1 MCRLEVLLMADKL
14 EQVAIRMVEQPPL
27 YSNEPMNNP
36 DAAIRVMN
44 EFLSQMDRELFCI
57 VNLQADLTPINMNI
71 VSVGSLNEALIN
83 PREIFKSAI
92 LSNAH
97 SMMLIHNHP
106 SGNLTPST
114 SDIQTTAR
122 MQELGELMGISLV
135 DHIITGR
142 NGNYYSFRDKGE
154 FPDSRVRFSTR
165 VEDIDLTKGMVT
177 EATAPYEEVT
187 DTKEKGDVRDIP
199 TVQTA
204 TIPLPVQGKDMD
216 SIMQSLESG
225 VEELFTSNRYQEFL
239 KTMAKFHNYS
249 FNNTMLIA
257 MQRPDATLVTSY
269 KNWQSM
275 GRQVMKGEKGITI
288 IAPAPYKKMKE
299 KEVLD
304 ENQRPIM
311 GTDGKPKTEQVEVT
325 VPHFK
330 AVTVFDIAQT
340 SGEPIQTLAPEL
352 LTAAVQDFDSFMQAI
367 QKISPVPIRFDE
379 IDGNANGYYHNA
391 DKEIVIKKGLSES
404 QTLKTAIH
412 ETAHAKLHDKEIMES
427 LGVEKDRLTKEVEA
441 ESVAY
446 CVCSSFGL
454 DTSDYSFPYI
464 AGWSSSREMK
474 EMKASMDVIRKTAG
488 EMIDRLT
495 EELEIILEEK
505 QKTEL
510 HEKYGIL
517 VDAMEAAGYRYDYRE
532 SEPGHIVLAPDGTH
546 EIAGYLQF
554 ESWGDIQNWLEDTIT
569 EGTDISERVDRAM
582 YPFKYDYTLEEE
594 MFRGNGDRYAI
605 YHVDEDTPGKQHLF
619 MNMAM
624 VKEDG
629 ITIDAANYKCV
640 YSGRLH
646 ENEKLDD
653 LYAVFNDNPPA
664 DYKAHSMSVSDVI
677 ITNRGGDM
685 QAYYVDRFGFAE
697 LPDFAAQREKIL
709 DIVPEI
715 ENVDYENDLTCISFY
730 AAECAEFPVMGEV
743 HYDLTLPE
751 ALEAYEKIPSER
763 MHGLKCVGFDLK
775 DGSNYEGMQS
785 LMIEGKIQKDFL
797 NSIPGFRENSYVQNA
812 ISRVEKYLE
821 ERHPNVENPLKSN
834 KKVDNE
840 KNISEEKNE
849 KELNIQ
855 MKPIPK
861 KKRGEMSL

>member
-1 MCRLEVLLMADKL
+1 MADKL

-36 DAAIRVMN
+36 DVAIRVMN

-57 VNLQADLTPINMNI
+57 VNLQADLTPINMNF

-412 ETAHAKLHDKEIMES
+412 ETVHAKLHDKEIMES

-488 EMIDRLT
+488 EMIDQLT

-517 VDAMEAAGYRYDYRE
+517 VDALEAAGYRYDYRE

-554 ESWGDIQNWLEDTIT
+554 ESWGDIKDWLEDTIA
-569 EGTDISERVDRAM
+569 EGTDISERVDRAL
-582 YPFKYDYTLEEE
+582 YPFKFDYTLEEE

-605 YHVDEDTPGKQHLF
+605 YHVDEGTPGKQHLF

-646 ENEKLDD
+646 ENEKMDD

-697 LPDFAAQREKIL
+697 LPEFAAQREKIL

-775 DGSNYEGMQS
+775 DGSDYEGMQS
-785 LMIEGKIQKDFL
+785 LMIEGKIQKEFL

-821 ERHPNVENPLKSN
+821 ERHPNVENPLESN

>member
-1 MCRLEVLLMADKL
+1 MADKL

-36 DAAIRVMN
+36 DVAIRVMN

-412 ETAHAKLHDKEIMES
+412 ETVHAKLHDKEIMES
-427 LGVEKDRLTKEVEA
+427 LSVEKDRLTKEVEA

-488 EMIDRLT
+488 EMIDQLT

-517 VDAMEAAGYRYDYRE
+517 VDALEAAGYRYDYRE

-554 ESWGDIQNWLEDTIT
+554 ESWGDIKDWLEDTIA
-569 EGTDISERVDRAM
+569 EGTDISERVDRAL
-582 YPFKYDYTLEEE
+582 YPFKFDYTLEEE

-605 YHVDEDTPGKQHLF
+605 YHVDEGTPGKQHLF

-646 ENEKLDD
+646 ENEKMDD

-697 LPDFAAQREKIL
+697 LPEFAAQREKIL

-751 ALEAYEKIPSER
+751 ALEAYEEIPSER

-775 DGSNYEGMQS
+775 DGSDYEGMQS
-785 LMIEGKIQKDFL
+785 LMIEGKIQKEFL

-821 ERHPNVENPLKSN
+821 ERHPNVENPLESN

>member
-1 MCRLEVLLMADKL
+1 MADKL

-36 DAAIRVMN
+36 DVAIRVMN

-311 GTDGKPKTEQVEVT
+311 GSDGKPKTEQVEVT

-412 ETAHAKLHDKEIMES
+412 ETAHAKLHDREIMES

-441 ESVAY
+441 ESVVY

-488 EMIDRLT
+488 EMIDQLT

-510 HEKYGIL
+510 HDKYGIL
-517 VDAMEAAGYRYDYRE
+517 VDALEAAGYRYDYRE

-554 ESWGDIQNWLEDTIT
+554 ESWGDIKDWLEDTIA
-569 EGTDISERVDRAM
+569 EGTDISERVDRAL
-582 YPFKYDYTLEEE
+582 YPFKFDYTLEEE

-697 LPDFAAQREKIL
+697 LPDFAVQREKIL

-775 DGSNYEGMQS
+775 DGSDYEGMQS
-785 LMIEGKIQKDFL
+785 LMIEGKIQKEFL

-821 ERHPNVENPLKSN
+821 ERHPNVENPLESN

-840 KNISEEKNE
+840 KNISKEKNE

>member
-1 MCRLEVLLMADKL
+1 MADKL

-36 DAAIRVMN
+36 DVAIRVMN

-122 MQELGELMGISLV
+122 MQELGKLMGISLV

-142 NGNYYSFRDKGE
+142 DGNYYSFRDKGE

-404 QTLKTAIH
+404 QTLKTTIH

-488 EMIDRLT
+488 EMIDQLT

-505 QKTEL
+505 QKTDL

-517 VDAMEAAGYRYDYRE
+517 VDALEAAGYRYDYRE

-554 ESWGDIQNWLEDTIT
+554 ESWGDIKDWLEDTIA
-569 EGTDISERVDRAM
+569 EGTDISERVDRAL
-582 YPFKYDYTLEEE
+582 YPFKFDYTLEEE

-605 YHVDEDTPGKQHLF
+605 YHVDEGTPGKQHLF

-653 LYAVFNDNPPA
+653 LYAIFNDNPPA

-677 ITNRGGDM
+677 IINRGGDM

-775 DGSNYEGMQS
+775 DGSDYEGMQS
-785 LMIEGKIQKDFL
+785 LMIEGKVQKDFL

-821 ERHPNVENPLKSN
+821 ERHPNVENPLESN

-840 KNISEEKNE
+840 KNISKEKNE

>member
-1 MCRLEVLLMADKL
+1 MADKL

-122 MQELGELMGISLV
+122 MQKLGELMGISLV

-311 GTDGKPKTEQVEVT
+311 GSDGKPKTEQVEVT

-412 ETAHAKLHDKEIMES
+412 ETVHAKLHDKEIMES

-488 EMIDRLT
+488 EMIDQLT

-510 HEKYGIL
+510 HDKYGIL
-517 VDAMEAAGYRYDYRE
+517 VDALEAAGYRYDYRE

-554 ESWGDIQNWLEDTIT
+554 ESWGDIKDWLEDTIA
-569 EGTDISERVDRAM
+569 EGTDISERVDRAL
-582 YPFKYDYTLEEE
+582 YPFKFDYTLEEE

-605 YHVDEDTPGKQHLF
+605 YHVDEGTPGKQHLF

-653 LYAVFNDNPPA
+653 LYAIFNDNPPA

-775 DGSNYEGMQS
+775 DGSDYEGMQS
-785 LMIEGKIQKDFL
+785 LMIEGKIQKEFL

>member
-1 MCRLEVLLMADKL
+1 MADKL

-311 GTDGKPKTEQVEVT
+311 GTDGKPKTEQVEVI

-488 EMIDRLT
+488 EMIDQLT
-495 EELEIILEEK
+495 EQLEIILEEK

-653 LYAVFNDNPPA
+653 LYSMFNDNPPA

-775 DGSNYEGMQS
+775 DGSDYEGMQS
-785 LMIEGKIQKDFL
+785 LMIKGKIQKDFL

>member
-1 MCRLEVLLMADKL
+1 MADKL

-36 DAAIRVMN
+36 DVAIRVMN

-311 GTDGKPKTEQVEVT
+311 GTDGKPKTEQVEVI

-488 EMIDRLT
+488 EMIDQLT
-495 EELEIILEEK
+495 EQLEIILEEK

-653 LYAVFNDNPPA
+653 LYSMFNDNPPA

-775 DGSNYEGMQS
+775 DGSDYEGMQS

>member
-1 MCRLEVLLMADKL
+1 MADKL

-27 YSNEPMNNP
+27 YSKEPMNNP

-142 NGNYYSFRDKGE
+142 DGNYYSFRDKGE
-154 FPDSRVRFSTR
+154 FPDSRIRFSTR

-177 EATAPYEEVT
+177 EAIAPYEEVT
-187 DTKEKGDVRDIP
+187 DTKEKDNVRDIP
-199 TVQTA
+199 TVQTT

-311 GTDGKPKTEQVEVT
+311 GTDGKPKTEKVEVT

-379 IDGNANGYYHNA
+379 IDGNANGYYHNV

-412 ETAHAKLHDKEIMES
+412 ETAHAKLHDREIMES

-488 EMIDRLT
+488 EMIDQLT

-517 VDAMEAAGYRYDYRE
+517 VDALEAAGYRYDYRE

-697 LPDFAAQREKIL
+697 LPEFAAQREKIL

-751 ALEAYEKIPSER
+751 ALEAYDKIPSER

-775 DGSNYEGMQS
+775 DGSDYEGMQS
-785 LMIEGKIQKDFL
+785 LMIEGKIQKEFL

>member
-1 MCRLEVLLMADKL
+1 MADKL
-14 EQVAIRMVEQPPL
+14 EQVAIRMVEQPSL
-27 YSNEPMNNP
+27 YSKEPMNNP

-142 NGNYYSFRDKGE
+142 DGNYYSFRDKGE
-154 FPDSRVRFSTR
+154 FPDSRIRFSTR

-177 EATAPYEEVT
+177 EAIAPYEEVT
-187 DTKEKGDVRDIP
+187 DTKEKDNVRDIP

-311 GTDGKPKTEQVEVT
+311 GTDGKPKTEKVEVT

-391 DKEIVIKKGLSES
+391 DKEIMIKKGLSES

-488 EMIDRLT
+488 EMIDQLT

-517 VDAMEAAGYRYDYRE
+517 VDALEAAGYRYDYRE

-554 ESWGDIQNWLEDTIT
+554 ESWGDIKDWLEDTIA
-569 EGTDISERVDRAM
+569 EGTDVSERVDRAM

-594 MFRGNGDRYAI
+594 MFRGNGDLYAI

-629 ITIDAANYKCV
+629 ITIDAENYKCV

-653 LYAVFNDNPPA
+653 LYAMFNDNPPA

-775 DGSNYEGMQS
+775 DGSDYEGMQS
-785 LMIEGKIQKDFL
+785 LMIEGKIQKEFL

-821 ERHPNVENPLKSN
+821 ERHPNVENPLESN

>member
-1 MCRLEVLLMADKL
+1 MADKL

-36 DAAIRVMN
+36 DVAIRVMN

-187 DTKEKGDVRDIP
+187 DTKEKGNVRDIP

-412 ETAHAKLHDKEIMES
+412 ETVHAKLHDKEIMES

-488 EMIDRLT
+488 EMIDQLT

-517 VDAMEAAGYRYDYRE
+517 VDALEAAGYRYDYRE

-554 ESWGDIQNWLEDTIT
+554 ESWGDIKDWLEDTIA
-569 EGTDISERVDRAM
+569 EGTDVSERVDRAM

-594 MFRGNGDRYAI
+594 MFRGNGDLYAI

-629 ITIDAANYKCV
+629 ITIDAENYKCV

-653 LYAVFNDNPPA
+653 LYAMFNDNPPA

-775 DGSNYEGMQS
+775 DGSDYEGMQS
-785 LMIEGKIQKDFL
+785 LMIEGKIQKEFL

-821 ERHPNVENPLKSN
+821 ERHPNVENPLESN

>member
-1 MCRLEVLLMADKL
+1 MADKL

-36 DAAIRVMN
+36 DVAIRVMN

-412 ETAHAKLHDKEIMES
+412 ETAHAKLHDREIMES

-510 HEKYGIL
+510 HDKYGIL
-517 VDAMEAAGYRYDYRE
+517 VDALEAAGYRYDYQE
-532 SEPGHIVLAPDGTH
+532 SKPGHIVLAPDGTH

-569 EGTDISERVDRAM
+569 EGKDISERVDRAM

-697 LPDFAAQREKIL
+697 LPDFAVQREKIL

-775 DGSNYEGMQS
+775 DGSDYEGMQS
-785 LMIEGKIQKDFL
+785 LMIEGKIQKEFL

-821 ERHPNVENPLKSN
+821 ERHPNVENPLESN

-840 KNISEEKNE
+840 KNISKEKNE

>member
-1 MCRLEVLLMADKL
+1 MADKL

-27 YSNEPMNNP
+27 YSKEPMNNP

-142 NGNYYSFRDKGE
+142 DGNYYSFRDKGE
-154 FPDSRVRFSTR
+154 FPDSRIRFSTR

-177 EATAPYEEVT
+177 EAIAPYEEVT
-187 DTKEKGDVRDIP
+187 DTKEKDNVRDIP
-199 TVQTA
+199 TVQTT

-412 ETAHAKLHDKEIMES
+412 ETAHAKLHDSEIMES

-488 EMIDRLT
+488 EMIDQLT

-517 VDAMEAAGYRYDYRE
+517 VDALEAAGYRYDYRE

-554 ESWGDIQNWLEDTIT
+554 ESWGDIKDWLEDTIA
-569 EGTDISERVDRAM
+569 EGTDISERVDRAL
-582 YPFKYDYTLEEE
+582 YPFKFDYTLEEE

-605 YHVDEDTPGKQHLF
+605 YHVDEGTPGKQHLF

-775 DGSNYEGMQS
+775 DGSDYEGMQS
-785 LMIEGKIQKDFL
+785 LMIEGKIQKEFL

-821 ERHPNVENPLKSN
+821 ERHPNVENPLESN

>member
-1 MCRLEVLLMADKL
+1 MADKL

-27 YSNEPMNNP
+27 YSKEPMNNP

-142 NGNYYSFRDKGE
+142 DGNYYSFRDKGE
-154 FPDSRVRFSTR
+154 FPESRIRFSTR

-177 EATAPYEEVT
+177 EAIAPYEEVT
-187 DTKEKGDVRDIP
+187 DTKEKDNVRDIP
-199 TVQTA
+199 TVQTT

-311 GTDGKPKTEQVEVT
+311 GTDGKPKTEKVEVT

-412 ETAHAKLHDKEIMES
+412 ETAHAKLHDSEIMES

-488 EMIDRLT
+488 EMIDQLT

-517 VDAMEAAGYRYDYRE
+517 VDALEAAGYRYDYRE

-569 EGTDISERVDRAM
+569 EGTDISERVDRTM

-697 LPDFAAQREKIL
+697 LPEFAAQREKIL

-775 DGSNYEGMQS
+775 DGSDYEGMQS
-785 LMIEGKIQKDFL
+785 LMIEGKIQKEFL

>member
-1 MCRLEVLLMADKL
+1 MADKL

-36 DAAIRVMN
+36 DVAIRVMN
-44 EFLSQMDRELFCI
+44 EFLSHIDRELFCI

-165 VEDIDLTKGMVT
+165 VEDINLTKGMVT

-311 GTDGKPKTEQVEVT
+311 GADGKPKTVKVEVT

-391 DKEIVIKKGLSES
+391 NKEIVIKKGLSES

-488 EMIDRLT
+488 EMIDQLT

-517 VDAMEAAGYRYDYRE
+517 VDALEAAGYRYDYRE

-554 ESWGDIQNWLEDTIT
+554 ESWGDIKDWLEDTIA
-569 EGTDISERVDRAM
+569 EGTDISERVDRAL
-582 YPFKYDYTLEEE
+582 YPFKFDYTLEEE

-605 YHVDEDTPGKQHLF
+605 YHVDEGTPGKQHLF

-775 DGSNYEGMQS
+775 DGSDYEGMQS
-785 LMIEGKIQKDFL
+785 LMIEGKIQKEFL

-821 ERHPNVENPLKSN
+821 ERHPNVENRLESN

>member
-1 MCRLEVLLMADKL
+1 MADKL

-27 YSNEPMNNP
+27 YSKEPMNNP

-412 ETAHAKLHDKEIMES
+412 ETVHAKLHDKEIMES

-488 EMIDRLT
+488 EMIDQLT

-517 VDAMEAAGYRYDYRE
+517 VDALEAAGYRYDYRE

-554 ESWGDIQNWLEDTIT
+554 ESWGDIKDWLEDTIA
-569 EGTDISERVDRAM
+569 EGTDVSERVDRAM

-697 LPDFAAQREKIL
+697 LPDFAVQREKIL

-775 DGSNYEGMQS
+775 DGSDYEGMQS
-785 LMIEGKIQKDFL
+785 LMIEGKIQKEFL

-821 ERHPNVENPLKSN
+821 ERHPNVENPLESN

-840 KNISEEKNE
+840 KNISKEKNE

>member
-1 MCRLEVLLMADKL
+1 MADKL

-27 YSNEPMNNP
+27 YSKEPMNNP

-142 NGNYYSFRDKGE
+142 DGNYYSFRDKGE
-154 FPDSRVRFSTR
+154 FPDSRIRFSTR

-177 EATAPYEEVT
+177 EAIAPYEEVT
-187 DTKEKGDVRDIP
+187 DTKEKDNVRDIP

-488 EMIDRLT
+488 EMIDQLT

-517 VDAMEAAGYRYDYRE
+517 VDALEAAGYRYDYRE

-554 ESWGDIQNWLEDTIT
+554 ESWGDIKDWLEDTIA
-569 EGTDISERVDRAM
+569 EGTDISERVDRAL
-582 YPFKYDYTLEEE
+582 YPFKFDYTLEEE

-653 LYAVFNDNPPA
+653 LYAMFNDNPPA

-775 DGSNYEGMQS
+775 DGSDYEGMQS
-785 LMIEGKIQKDFL
+785 LMIEGKIQKEFL

-821 ERHPNVENPLKSN
+821 ERHPNVENPLESN

>member
-1 MCRLEVLLMADKL
+1 MADKL

-27 YSNEPMNNP
+27 YSKEPMNNP

-142 NGNYYSFRDKGE
+142 DGNYYSFRDKGE
-154 FPDSRVRFSTR
+154 FPNSRIRFSTR

-177 EATAPYEEVT
+177 EAIAPYEEVT
-187 DTKEKGDVRDIP
+187 DTKEKDNVRDIP

-488 EMIDRLT
+488 EMINQLT

-640 YSGRLH
+640 YSSRLH

-653 LYAVFNDNPPA
+653 LYAMFNDNPPA

-697 LPDFAAQREKIL
+697 LPEFAAQREKIL

-775 DGSNYEGMQS
+775 DGSDYEGMQS
-785 LMIEGKIQKDFL
+785 LMIEGKIQKEFL

-821 ERHPNVENPLKSN
+821 ERHPNVENPLESN